1 VLEFAARVTVL
12 CFAASYGIGVVNEIC
27 RVLWPRLAAW
37 PSLAAAAAGLFAQS
51 LFLVSRGFSEHRL
64 PTATPFES
72 LMVLSWLTA
81 AAYLFFA
88 IKYRRLTLGLF
99 LLPVSLGLSLFATT
113 ALDRESA
120 AALSGKFLGV
130 AHGLLLLVAV
140 LLVALAI
147 VFSAMY
153 LVKSRQLRSA
163 AFLDRLRLPSLERLD
178 HWNYLSMTLGWAF
191 LTLGVAIGF
200 GLQKLAWSDPK
211 VVVTIMAW
219 VALTYLANYRRIHPE
234 HRGKRQAWGII
245 VAGAILIVA
254 VVGDPV
260 LGTAHQAL
268 RGEAP

>member
-12 CFAASYGIGVVNEIC
+12 CFAASYGLGVANEVC

-37 PSLAAAAAGLFAQS
+37 PTVIAAAAGLFAQS
-51 LFLVSRGFSEHRL
+51 LFLISRGFTERRL

-72 LMVLSWLTA
+72 LIVLSWLTA

-88 IKYRRLTLGLF
+88 VKHRRMMLGLF
-99 LLPVSLGLSLFATT
+99 LLPVSLGLSLYAAT
-113 ALDRESA
+113 AFSRETD
-120 AALSGKFLGV
+120 AALSGRFLGV
-130 AHGLLLLVAV
+130 AHGVLLLLAV
-140 LLVALAI
+140 LFVANAI

-153 LVKSRQLRSA
+153 LVKSQQLRSA
-163 AFLDRLRLPSLERLD
+163 AFLDRVRLPSLERLD
-178 HWNYLSMTLGWAF
+178 HWNHRAMTLGWAF

-211 VVVTIMAW
+211 VVVTFLAW
-219 VALTYLANYRRIHPE
+219 LALTYLTNYRRIHPE
-234 HRGKRQAWGII
+234 HRGKRLAWGVI

-254 VVGDPV
+254 VIGDPI

-268 RGEAP
+268 RGASP